1 MKKSLIGILSMVLV
15 VALLA
20 GCAPK
25 QQAPSD
31 GGSDGGNTPKEE
43 KRTLVVSHFGLSED
57 KQWELILKPFEEKFN
72 AEVVLE
78 IGNNAER
85 LTKIKS
91 NPNTDVDVIF
101 LAQSFAQEGWDDGV
115 FEKLDYSKIPNSEFL
130 NDKVKFLVEEGQGPA
145 YAVNRAGIIYN
156 KAAVDFEI
164 NSYKDLWRP
173 ELKGKIA
180 IPQLTTTFGPSMMY
194 AATTKSGV
202 DFTEDNGESAF
213 KALEELKP
221 NIVKVYDKSSDLMN
235 LMETGEIVAALGADF
250 IYSRM
255 ASNPDIV
262 FVDPVE
268 GSYLN
273 FNTVNIVKSSDQ
285 KELAYEFINYLI
297 SEETQLRATEIPDAP
312 VNTNVELTEEVSKNM
327 TYGEDINKG
336 NIMDFKVIN
345 TMMDDWVN
353 QWNRTLN

>member
-1 MKKSLIGILSMVLV
+1 MKKSFIGILSMVLV
-15 VALLA
+15 ISLLA

-25 QQAPSD
+25 PQTPD
-31 GGSDGGNTPKEE
+31 NGGTQGGE
-43 KRTLVVSHFGLSED
+43 KRTLVISHFGLSED

-78 IGNNAER
+78 VGNNAER

-101 LAQSFAQEGWDDGV
+101 LAQSFAQQGWDDGV

-130 NDKVKFLVEEGQGPA
+130 NEKIKFLVEEGQGPG
-145 YAVNRAGIIYN
+145 YAVNRSGIIYN
-156 KAAVDFEI
+156 KAAIDFEI
-164 NSYKDLWRP
+164 TSYKDLWRP
-173 ELKGKIA
+173 ELEGKIA
-180 IPQLTTTFGPSMMY
+180 IPQITTTFGPAMMY
-194 AATTKSGV
+194 AAAAKAGV
-202 DFTEDNGESAF
+202 DFATDDGEAAF

-235 LMETGEIVAALGADF
+235 LMETGEIVAAVGADF
-250 IYSRM
+250 AYSRM

-285 KELAYEFINYLI
+285 KDLAYEFINYLI

-312 VNTNVELTEEVSKNM
+312 INTNVELPEEVSKNM
-327 TYGEDINKG
+327 TYGEDINNS
-336 NIMDFKVIN
+336 NIMDFQVIN
-345 TMMDDWVN
+345 ALMDKWVD

>member
-1 MKKSLIGILSMVLV
+1 MKKTLIGILSMLLIVS
-15 VALLA
+15 LLA
-20 GCAPK
+20 GCASKSQDPTT
-25 QQAPSD
+25 
-31 GGSDGGNTPKEE
+31 GGSKNQE
-43 KRTLVVSHFGLSED
+43 KRTLVISHFGLSED

-72 AEVVLE
+72 AVVVLE
-78 IGNNAER
+78 VGNNAER

-91 NPNTDVDVIF
+91 NPNTDVDLVF
-101 LAQSFAQEGWDDGV
+101 LAQSFAQQGWDDGV

-130 NDKVKFLVEEGQGPA
+130 NEKVKFLVEEGQGPA
-145 YAVNRAGIIYN
+145 YAVNRSGIIYN
-156 KAAVDFEI
+156 KSAIDFEI
-164 NSYKDLWRP
+164 TSYEDLWRP

-194 AATTKSGV
+194 AASAKAGV
-202 DFTEDNGESAF
+202 AFSEDAGEAAF

-235 LMETGEIVAALGADF
+235 LMETGEIVAAVGADF
-250 IYSRM
+250 AYSRM

-285 KELAYEFINYLI
+285 KELAYEFLNYLI
-297 SEETQLRATEIPDAP
+297 SEEVQLRATQIPDAP
-312 VNTNVELTEEVSKNM
+312 VNTNVVLTEEVSKNM
-327 TYGEDINKG
+327 TYGEDINNG
-336 NIMDFKVIN
+336 NIMEFKVIN
-345 TMMDDWVN
+345 SFMDKWVD